1 MIPSYTE
8 MFTEEKIVDT
18 AKVNPQCCLEEND
31 MLLESVDSTH
41 QVLASC
47 KLVLQKIVPSTTMWH
62 RESKKVK
69 CMGQL
74 LRPLS
79 AKYWLSKER
88 HFFVC
93 GGGGDSAN
101 PVAA

>member
-41 QVLASC
+41 QVLASG
-47 KLVLQKIVPSTTMWH
+47 KLVLQKNCSEYH
-62 RESKKVK
+62 
-69 CMGQL
+69 
-74 LRPLS
+74 
-79 AKYWLSKER
+79 Y
-88 HFFVC
+88 
-93 GGGGDSAN
+93 
-101 PVAA
+101 VA